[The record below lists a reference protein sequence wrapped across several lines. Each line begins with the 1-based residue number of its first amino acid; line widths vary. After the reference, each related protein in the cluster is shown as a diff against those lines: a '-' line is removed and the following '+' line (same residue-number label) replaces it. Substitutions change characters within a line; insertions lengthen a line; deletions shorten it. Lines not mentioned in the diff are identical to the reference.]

1 MIEDI
6 LHRKSP
12 KYDIIIYD
20 NIYTKKFESYFL
32 DLSEHLPQEHL
43 DVYSKSVLSQ
53 SCIHNNKWISL
64 PISSVYTILYSN
76 MKYLNKYNKD
86 VPKTWDELI
95 ETSKYIVNEEKKI
108 NNTNLLGYNGGLNG
122 TCSIYEFIHSCRE
135 SYESP
140 FPNLLD
146 NTTINALNLL
156 KRIKNEAS
164 SVIFS
169 SIPSLYYDEEVCS
182 VIDCDYYRSFQPV
195 ERPIWKTG
203 IFEWDNYSL
212 KFRNHIYEFLY
223 GNKTAAEALQ
233 NVIDILKIYNISIH
247 THDNYVGIIIFILLS
262 IILILIIFS
271 MFIPLFK
278 VFEFYFKIFSY
289 DFWIIYL
296 SGSIVLLYLCF
307 MEYGEISQFKCKL
320 KTAILFFG
328 NYLNQFPFFY
338 ELLIYFPLEFK
349 GSKFINDHRLLIIF
363 IYSLIN
369 IILIILSFFVPI
381 YSKEIIIDN
390 GKNFKSC
397 RIKDLSGNILN
408 SFLYFMNNIN
418 MLLML
423 YIIFMEWNIQ
433 ETFIEIKLLSSSVY
447 MNVLLYILLL
457 IFSFIDINNYIFH
470 FVIYENFY
478 ILFIIS
484 NYVCL
489 FGSRIILAINK
500 KNKNNEKEKNEDRFF
515 IAGNNNKLNHL
526 SSLSN
531 TNSIIQCT
539 NNTIYQYIL
548 KYHEK
553 QIESGISNSISE
565 TTTTKNTNSIISS
578 F

>member
-1 MIEDI
+1 MG
-6 LHRKSP
+6 
-12 KYDIIIYD
+12 IIYKLLNGNFLFLKFWD
-20 NIYTKKFESYFL
+20 YSNFPYYKKSALPGIKYGLSGTTVGGHNIAILNYISKEKQEMSLKVLTFITSKEINKKF
-32 DLSEHLPQEHL
+32 
-43 DVYSKSVLSQ
+43 V
-53 SCIHNNKWISL
+53 
-64 PISSVYTILYSN
+64 
-76 MKYLNKYNKD
+76 M
-86 VPKTWDELI
+86 
-95 ETSKYIVNEEKKI
+95 EE
-108 NNTNLLGYNGGLNG
+108 
-122 TCSIYEFIHSCRE
+122 
-135 SYESP
+135 
-140 FPNLLD
+140 
-146 NTTINALNLL
+146 
-156 KRIKNEAS
+156 
-164 SVIFS
+164 VMFS
-169 SIPSLYYDEEVCS
+169 SISSLYYDEEVCS

-195 ERPIWKTG
+195 IRPIWKTG

-233 NVIDILKIYNISIH
+233 NVVDILKIYNISIH
-247 THDNYVGIIIFILLS
+247 TNDNYVGIIIFILLS

-369 IILIILSFFVPI
+369 IILIILSLFVPI

-470 FVIYENFY
+470 FIIYEIFY

-489 FGSRIILAINK
+489 FGSRVILAINK

-515 IAGNNNKLNHL
+515 IAENNNKLNHL

-531 TNSIIQCT
+531 TNSVIQCT

-553 QIESGISNSISE
+553 QIELGINDTMTE
-565 TTTTKNTNSIISS
+565 TIMTKNTNSIILS